1 MTKSGLTAPPN
12 VLESA
17 PENLSEIERT
27 LGAALRDFASE
38 LRLADAADF
47 AAFIRIG
54 HMANLQSL
62 VQSSAELYFK
72 PGTLELAEPGELELG
87 WSQPPLDNAAH
98 EVPPRRGACVFPA
111 PAGGGFGRRRG
122 EVDYRGERRHRRGF
136 ARKPAGSACKRA
148 LRGPEPIPGEQLG
161 VADI

>member
-17 PENLSEIERT
+17 PENLSEIERM

-72 PGTLELAEPGELELG
+72 HGTLELAEPGELELD
-87 WSQPPLDNAAH
+87 WAQPPLITLPMKFRHAGVRVYFRLRLAAALAAV
-98 EVPPRRGACVFPA
+98 EVESITAESGATGA
-111 PAGGGFGRRRG
+111 DLQGKLQEALAS
-122 EVDYRGERRHRRGF
+122 
-136 ARKPAGSACKRA
+136 ARILQA
-148 LRGPEPIPGEQLG
+148 
-161 VADI
+161 